1 MGIAF
6 FSAAQGGG
14 SHKQRDEAKRRYRQ
28 RILVVDDD
36 AHDRQLYGMMLCYN
50 GFDVVFAPT
59 IRDGVEMARRHAP
72 DLVLLDLGLP
82 DGNGLELCTEL
93 RRIPQTASVPVI
105 VLSGFRRA
113 ELGDTAERYGCADYV
128 EKPASPLQV
137 LHRIEELVGKPPLAG
152 EGEPPV
158 VLDPDAV

>member
-1 MGIAF
+1 MGFTF
-6 FSAAQGGG
+6 FSATRGGG
-14 SHKQRDEAKRRYRQ
+14 SHRQRDEAPERYRQ

-36 AHDRQLYGMMLCYN
+36 AHDREMYGMMLCYN
-50 GFDVVFAPT
+50 GFDVVFAPD
-59 IRDGVEMARRHAP
+59 IRNGVEMARRHEP

-82 DGNGLELCTEL
+82 DGNGLELCAQL
-93 RRIPQTASVPVI
+93 RRIPHTASVPVI

-152 EGEPPV
+152 EGQPPA
-158 VLDPDAV
+158 VLNPDAV